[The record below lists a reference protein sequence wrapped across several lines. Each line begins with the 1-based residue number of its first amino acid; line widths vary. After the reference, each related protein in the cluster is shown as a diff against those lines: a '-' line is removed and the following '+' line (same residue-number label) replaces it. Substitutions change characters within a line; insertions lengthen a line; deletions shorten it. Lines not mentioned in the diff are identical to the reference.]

1 MTNLSAS
8 DLTKLTVLI
17 DGQPRGRLATIVKTV
32 ERLTKTLA
40 EALADPNAAAK
51 MNRPGFT
58 GGQNSWRIARYGTD
72 TEEDRE
78 AVFP

>member
-1 MTNLSAS
+1 VGE
-8 DLTKLTVLI
+8 DQR
-17 DGQPRGRLATIVKTV
+17 DGPARL
-32 ERLTKTLA
+32 
-40 EALADPNAAAK
+40 
-51 MNRPGFT
+51 NRPGFT